1 MPYKD
6 YELKKQKEKERYAKK
21 MADPEKAERYKE
33 QTKKWKEENR
43 DYVNAKVKERKAK
56 NKAYL
61 IELLGGK
68 CVGCGITENLQFDH
82 IDRKQKSFTI
92 GKRLESSLENKL
104 IPEAKKCQLLCKS
117 CHQLKT
123 TINHDMHSLAD
134 GYFVSSVTENKD
146 EIIVILKKA
155 N

>member
-1 MPYKD
+1 
-6 YELKKQKEKERYAKK
+6 

-43 DYVNAKVKERKAK
+43 DYVNVKVKERKAK

-82 IDRKQKSFTI
+82 IDRKQKVFYD
-92 GKRLESSLENKL
+92 R
-104 IPEAKKCQLLCKS
+104 KK
-117 CHQLKT
+117 T
-123 TINHDMHSLAD
+123 
-134 GYFVSSVTENKD
+134 
-146 EIIVILKKA
+146 
-155 N
+155 